1 MAEKSKLSPSE
12 LARIKAGVE
21 ARKAKSAS
29 NKTAKPSKAEP
40 KKAPSID
47 DIKQKIAEQQ
57 SKSSAFKDTLE
68 SGTPLLA
75 DSSAP
80 KINAPTKISENQ
92 NYHNALYSVI
102 DDFNNRVSQIQ
113 NQVGDEGRERA
124 AFEAKKGG
132 VSVDRLVDKSGKRR
146 SFVDSTTLR
155 KLDPAVELINTA
167 RKHLDNSV
175 YAHHS
180 GGAAGALTA
189 AESFTKA
196 GDHIAAALSHVR
208 NAFGTSQKYKKVF
221 NSPEYGNTTSPV
233 NIDSGSNR
241 AISDVVSGYTNHVLN
256 RAKSAGM
263 LPDQVVKEVQPQL
276 SRDYDTV
283 MPVPEVSSA
292 MGRFAP
298 KTQEEK
304 QVASQG
310 LADRRA
316 RQGEEELKNKAA
328 RGILNIVKPSED
340 YPSTPLSTRDVT
352 EIPGAS
358 RTFPVSGTGAAE
370 LVGSY
375 VTPPSSVD
383 KSFRA
388 RYSRAQVQPV
398 FEYNEKQNEESAAEM
413 GKQYVKKT
421 FVGSEAH
428 TNPEAWH
435 EKNQVRTHWI
445 KSNKGRPEDFDS
457 SEAAGDIAG
466 YKAANNLE
474 TKPLEFDTRKASR
487 LTVLTPNP
495 KSTIQKMI
503 FSPAPGAPKGE
514 PVDRPMK
521 GSLEAFHPTVSESK
535 IAEEKNQIDVPE
547 SVNKTQLSRAKKSG
561 AALSR
566 KEGTESHGPKFVND
580 DPTQENVT
588 TAGVAKAEEAK
599 VTPRPEGRNIHFRT
613 GAGE

>member
-68 SGTPLLA
+68 SGTPLLT

-340 YPSTPLSTRDVT
+340 YPGEPISAEELAKLNKSNT
-352 EIPGAS
+352 AS
-358 RTFPVSGTGAAE
+358 PVPFNLRWG
-370 LVGSY
+370 
-375 VTPPSSVD
+375 
-383 KSFRA
+383 
-388 RYSRAQVQPV
+388 RAQVQPI
-398 FEYNEKQNEESAAEM
+398 FDYNEKQNEASAAEV
-413 GKQYVKKT
+413 GKQYVRKT
-421 FVGSEAH
+421 FVGSDAH
-428 TNPEAWH
+428 NDPAAWH
-435 EKNQVRTHWI
+435 EKNQVRTHWV

-457 SEAAGDIAG
+457 SEAASDTAG

-474 TKPLEFDTRKASR
+474 TKPLEYDTRKASR

-495 KSTIQKMI
+495 KSTFDKMI
-503 FSPAPGAPKGE
+503 FARKPDAPKGE

-566 KEGTESHGPKFVND
+566 KEGTESYGPKSENY
-580 DPTQENVT
+580 DPMPENAT
-588 TAGVAKAEEAK
+588 TSSVAKAEQAL